1 MQSLDKKDEQKL
13 ILRIFGHDFHYECE
27 NLCRVYY
34 PNEKIEIRYD
44 DDGTDPLIVTTRLF
58 EKSDGAKIEV
68 TTDIN
73 SSVRTARA
81 SVTANGEELRDKCE
95 LATARLIFELLS
107 AETGYVPP
115 WGVLTG
121 VRPSKLMLR
130 LISQLGEQGA
140 FEYFTRDLL
149 VSPEKAGLA
158 ATVAKAEEKIVA
170 SSQKNSF
177 SLYVS
182 IPFCPTR
189 CSYCSFVSHSIAN
202 SNAKKLL
209 PEYIDRLSDELSY
222 LGDIA
227 SELGLRLE
235 SIYFGGGTPG
245 VLEAPQL
252 DRLLCR
258 IEDSFDLS
266 PLREYTVEIG
276 RPDTVTP
283 EKLRALRIHNVGRI
297 SINPQTFNQKTLE
310 LIGRKH
316 TVEQAVKAYQLAKSY
331 DFDCVNMDLI
341 AGLPEEKFE
350 DFAAS
355 VDTAIALSPENI
367 TVHTLALKRS
377 SELNASGAGVANGN
391 EAKKMLEYAWKRLDE
406 KEYSPYYMYRQSK
419 CVGNLENVGWC
430 KAGTEGLYN
439 VFMMEE
445 CHTVLAAGAGGVT
458 KLCEPGGTK
467 VERIFN
473 YKYPYEYISGFDKIS
488 ERKNGIKSF
497 YLSY

>member
-1 MQSLDKKDEQKL
+1 M

-34 PNEKIEIRYD
+34 PNEKINIVYD
-44 DDGTDPLIVTTRLF
+44 DSGEDDKTVITRCIPTDGGNVV
-58 EKSDGAKIEV
+58 EV
-68 TTDIN
+68 EVCIGGELRKA
-73 SSVRTARA
+73 SSTVFAEA
-81 SVTANGEELRDKCE
+81 DELRDKSE
-95 LATARLIFELLS
+95 LETARLMFALLS
-107 AETGYVPP
+107 ELTGYTPP

-130 LISQLGEQGA
+130 LTEQYGA
-140 FEYFTRDLL
+140 DEAYRYFTEDLL
-149 VSPEKAGLA
+149 VSKEKATLA
-158 ATVAKAEEKIVA
+158 QTVAKAEEKIVA
-170 SSQKNSF
+170 LSENNSF

-209 PEYIDRLSDELSY
+209 PEYLEKLAEEIKITGE
-222 LGDIA
+222 IA
-227 SELGLRLE
+227 TELGLRLE

-245 VLEAPQL
+245 VLEAPQM
-252 DRLLCR
+252 DRLLGA
-258 IEDSFDLS
+258 IENSFDLS
-266 PLREYTVEIG
+266 HLREYTVEVG

-283 EKLRALRIHNVGRI
+283 EKLRILRLHNVGRI

-310 LIGRKH
+310 LIGRNH
-316 TVEQAVKAYQLAKSY
+316 SVEQAIKAYQLAKAY
-331 DFDCVNMDLI
+331 GFDSINMDLI
-341 AGLPEEKFE
+341 AGLPGESFM
-350 DFAAS
+350 DFASS
-355 VDTAIALSPENI
+355 VDTAVSLAPENI

-377 SELNASGAGVANGN
+377 SELNASGAGVSDGN
-391 EAKKMLEYAWKRLDE
+391 EAKKMLEYASERL
-406 KEYSPYYMYRQSK
+406 YGRGYAPYYMYRQSK
-419 CVGNLENVGWC
+419 CVGNLENVGWH
-430 KAGTEGLYN
+430 KNGTECLYN

-445 CHTVLAAGAGGVT
+445 CHTVLAVGAGGVT
-458 KLCEPGGTK
+458 KLCEQGTNK

-473 YKYPYEYISGFDKIS
+473 FKYPYEYISGFDKIT